1 VAGTGTTGGA
11 PATPRAQQPR
21 EEWTGQVGF
30 IIAAIGS
37 AVGLGNIWRFP
48 GVAYENGGGAFL
60 VPYLVA
66 LLTAG
71 IPILFLDYA
80 IGHRFR
86 GSAPTAFRRLARWL
100 EGLGW
105 FQVMICFVIALYY
118 TAVVAWAVSFFVFSF
133 DLRWGD
139 DPAAFFTGDYLQ
151 LADPGVSLDFV
162 PGVLIPLVAV
172 WAVTIAV
179 LAAGV
184 ARGVQRANT
193 VFLPL
198 LVLAFLVLV
207 VRSLFLEGAAD
218 GLDALFTPDWAA
230 LGDAN
235 VWIAAYSQIFFSLSI
250 AFGIMLTYASYRRRR
265 ANLTTPGLVVAF
277 SNSSFEILAGIG
289 VFATLG
295 FLAHEQ
301 GVGVGEI
308 EGISGPIL
316 SFVTFPAIVSQMPG
330 GPFFGALFFGSL
342 AMAGFTSLLSILQVV
357 SAGFQEKFGWSPRQ
371 ASVRLGVVS
380 AIVSVLLFSTT
391 TGLIALDT
399 ADQWANNVGIV
410 GSAVLMTV
418 LVLWVLRRGPELRY
432 HLNAVSTFRL
442 GAWWQVLVAVLAP
455 LVLGYMLVSRIVTL
469 IADGYEGYPGWYLA
483 LVGWG
488 TIAFIVLVALVLTAM
503 RWRHSPDDF
512 VAWPPYPPGD
522 AEPRRRRPPSGG
534 ATGAAGTTRDTR
546 APGTAGAPGTPGT
559 RGPAD
564 EEVAR

>member
-1 VAGTGTTGGA
+1 MAATGTAGGE
-11 PATPRAQQPR
+11 PATQKPR

-86 GSAPTAFRRLARWL
+86 GSAPTAFRRIARWL

-118 TAVVAWAVSFFVFSF
+118 TAVIAWAVSFFVFSF

-139 DPAAFFTGDYLQ
+139 DPAAFFTGDYLR
-151 LADPGVSLDFV
+151 LADPGVSLEFV
-162 PGVLIPLVAV
+162 PAVLVPLVAV
-172 WAVTIAV
+172 WVVTIVV
-179 LAAGV
+179 LALGV
-184 ARGVQRANT
+184 AKGVQRANT

-198 LVLAFLVLV
+198 LVVAFAVLV

-218 GLDALFTPDWAA
+218 GLNALFTPDWSA

-250 AFGIMLTYASYRRRR
+250 AFGIMVTYASYRRRR
-265 ANLTTPGLVVAF
+265 SNLTTPGLVVAF

-301 GVGVGEI
+301 GVGVGEL

-330 GPFFGALFFGSL
+330 GPIFGALFFGSL

-357 SAGFQEKFGWSPRQ
+357 SAGFQEKFGWTPRQ

-380 AIVSVLLFSTT
+380 AVISVLLFSTT
-391 TGLIALDT
+391 TGLVALDT

-442 GAWWQVLVAVLAP
+442 GPWWQVLVAVLAP

-469 IADGYEGYPGWYLA
+469 VVDGYEGYPAWYLA

-488 TIAFIVLVALVLTAM
+488 AIAFMVLAALVLTAM
-503 RWRHSPDDF
+503 RWRRSPDDF
-512 VAWPPYPPGD
+512 VPWPPYPPGD
-522 AEPRRRRPPSGG
+522 ASAGPGRAPSG
-534 ATGAAGTTRDTR
+534 
-546 APGTAGAPGTPGT
+546 
-559 RGPAD
+559 RGPAGRTTAPTGAD
-564 EEVAR
+564 GEETR